1 METLHTLIAQK
12 AILEYFDKK
21 STKQIEN
28 ESVPNELNQRKACFV
43 TLKTSDN
50 ALRGCIGTLEPRY
63 DNLYSEI
70 IKNSISSAFF
80 DYRFSPLTKKEFQ
93 TISISV
99 EVLSPL
105 ESVSGPQHLNPKVY
119 GAVISDASGKRG
131 VLLPDIEGVD
141 TVAEQIR
148 IIKRKAGI
156 IQDNNDGL
164 SFFRFTTEKF
174 S

>member
-1 METLHTLIAQK
+1 METFHTLIAQK
-12 AILEYFDKK
+12 AILEYFEKN
-21 STKQIEN
+21 STNHIEN
-28 ESVPNELNQRKACFV
+28 ENVPNELNQRKACFV

-63 DNLYSEI
+63 ENLYTEI
-70 IKNSISSAFF
+70 IKNAIASAFF

-93 TISISV
+93 NICITV

-105 ESVSGPQHLNPKVY
+105 ESVPGTEHLNPKLY
-119 GAVISDASGKRG
+119 GAVITDASGKRG
-131 VLLPDIEGVD
+131 VLLPEIEGVD

-156 IQDNNDGL
+156 FQDSNVGL